1 VNGFHLIVIDPP
13 WESRSAARRQRFD
26 YMHVPDANS
35 TPAKTYC
42 ACMAQLCNSYHTI
55 PNYDLFR
62 LPVKDL
68 LASEVALVALWV
80 TNRPRF
86 IDFAQTDLFA
96 AWGLTPV
103 ARWFWMKVLPL
114 EQEAANVLEVT
125 CAHGAS
131 AAQSL
136 GPPQDDGQVRAGRD
150 PARPRTPPV
159 RGAADRRAE
168 PIGGGGAR

>member
-1 VNGFHLIVIDPP
+1 MASISSSSIRRG
-13 WESRSAARRQRFD
+13 RAARLPGVRGSTT
-26 YMHVPDANS
+26 YMSKMPIQH
-35 TPAKTYC
+35 
-42 ACMAQLCNSYHTI
+42 QLRHIARVYGSICNSYHTI

-86 IDFAQTDLFA
+86 IEFAQTDLFA

-103 ARWFWMKVLPL
+103 ARWFWMKVLPR
-114 EQEAANVLEVT
+114 EQEAASVLEVT

-136 GPPQDDGQVRAGRD
+136 GPPQDDGQVRAGPD

-159 RGAADRRAE
+159 RGAADRRTE